1 MLVYLSG
8 TLLSCRDY
16 WQCRKLLEGE
26 RLPMAPLRKTK
37 PSLIPDPGQ
46 RVRLR
51 AGRGRWRGRYRAVSY
66 PYTDASGMVVVQ
78 VAEEREYRD
87 ALREG
92 RRALRVAWPVK
103 QMEVLL
109 PPEGSEE
116 GTQELPINQSA

>member
-1 MLVYLSG
+1 
-8 TLLSCRDY
+8 
-16 WQCRKLLEGE
+16 
-26 RLPMAPLRKTK
+26 
-37 PSLIPDPGQ
+37 
-46 RVRLR
+46 
-51 AGRGRWRGRYRAVSY
+51 
-66 PYTDASGMVVVQ
+66 MVVVQ

-116 GTQELPINQSA
+116 GTQELPIHQSA

>member
-1 MLVYLSG
+1 
-8 TLLSCRDY
+8 
-16 WQCRKLLEGE
+16 
-26 RLPMAPLRKTK
+26 MAPLRKKK

-51 AGRGRWRGRYRAVSY
+51 AGRGRWRGRYRAVSF

-116 GTQELPINQSA
+116 GTQELPLHQSA